1 MPKGS
6 EKGVVKN
13 KTAHLTREAIKQ
25 MRHLPGQTAAEL
37 NVSKDT
43 LHKRSKALGFGG
55 WPHRRYRKLGD
66 DEDVNESDSEGDDY
80 DDGGSVCMGTVK
92 VQVMQNGWKELR
104 NLLLQGRHTVVTI
117 GSPRAGGRHETK
129 PYFYVICLGRL
140 LLL

>member
-13 KTAHLTREAIKQ
+13 KT
-25 MRHLPGQTAAEL
+25 L

-104 NLLLQGRHTVVTI
+104 
-117 GSPRAGGRHETK
+117 SPEGTTYYYKEGIPSSQLEPPGPVADMK
-129 PYFYVICLGRL
+129 PNPTFM
-140 LLL
+140 